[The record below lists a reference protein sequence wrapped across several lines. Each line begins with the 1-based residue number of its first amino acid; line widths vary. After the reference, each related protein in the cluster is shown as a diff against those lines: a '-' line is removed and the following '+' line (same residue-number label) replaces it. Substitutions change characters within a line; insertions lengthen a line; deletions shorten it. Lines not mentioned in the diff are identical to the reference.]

1 MLNKTRN
8 LSVSRAISMVTV
20 GYLIG
25 IGGLQFAA
33 PQSHEPA
40 NFLYTSSG
48 DLSQLNTLLKRPDI
62 QGVQIV
68 YSWKSLEPVKN
79 QYDFSRIE
87 GDLKVLDAA
96 RKKLFIQVQ
105 DRFFRPEDKNVPA
118 YLMQD
123 PTYDGGITPQSDN
136 PGERK
141 PVGSGWVANQ
151 WNPNVRQRYQI
162 LLQSL
167 AKQFDGRVYGVNLP
181 ETAIDVDMTHSPAGF
196 SCDTYFNGELEN
208 MKAART
214 AFTKSYV
221 VQYVNFWP
229 CEWNNDHKYMSRTF
243 ELAVQ
248 NGIGLGGPDIIP
260 SRRGQMNNSYPFFHQ
275 YKDKLVL
282 IAMAVQEPTLT
293 YTNPATG
300 RTFTKNELQSFGG
313 EYLGAHLIFWSA
325 SSPWLRTK

>member
-1 MLNKTRN
+1 VLNMTLN
-8 LSVSRAISMVTV
+8 LRPLSMMTV

-25 IGGLQFAA
+25 IGGLQFATA
-33 PQSHEPA
+33 QSHEPA
-40 NFLYTSSG
+40 NFLYTSSS
-48 DLSQLNTLLKRPDI
+48 DLSELNTLLKRTDI

-68 YSWKSLEPVKN
+68 YSWKSLEPVKDK
-79 QYDFSRIE
+79 YDFSRIDE
-87 GDLKVLDAA
+87 DLKVLDAA
-96 RKKLFIQVQ
+96 GKKLFIQVQ
-105 DRFFRPEDKNVPA
+105 DRFFRPQDKNVPA
-118 YLMQD
+118 YLIED
-123 PTYDGGITPQSDN
+123 AIYAGGITPQSDN
-136 PGERK
+136 PGEGK

-162 LLQSL
+162 LLQAL

-181 ETAIDVDMTHSPAGF
+181 ETAIEVDMKHSPAGF

-208 MKAART
+208 MKAAKT
-214 AFTKSYV
+214 AFTNSYV

-248 NGIGLGGPDIIP
+248 NGIGLGGPDIVP
-260 SRRGQMNNSYPFFHQ
+260 NRRGQMKNSYPFFHQ

-300 RTFTKNELQSFGG
+300 RTFTKQEFQSFGG
-313 EYLGAHLIFWSA
+313 EYLGTHLIFWST